1 MNPNEEL
8 NEVWDNYY
16 DSIFET
22 YDSYCKYVMEEWE
35 AGHINE
41 LEEGNL
47 MIDEQVKYNNG
58 EYSRDVTYRLLT
70 EQEFNEKF
78 KN

>member
-22 YDSYCKYVMEEWE
+22 YDSYCSYINEEWIS
-35 AGHINE
+35 GHINE

-47 MIDEQVKYNNG
+47 IVIDSIIEDPHKETQ
-58 EYSRDVTYRLLT
+58 YRTLT
-70 EQEFNEKF
+70 EQEFNERF